1 MMRLIWRSFVHWLEE
16 NHVEDLEKLNHTIQ
30 AVHKL
35 CNDTCVAT
43 YDAAVKDESCNR
55 ILQIFSA
62 YLKVLKTDKGPLAAF
77 WMTYVEIIE
86 ILLGLLRADREG
98 DWQLHLA
105 CIRKMIPW
113 CFAMD
118 KTNYARY
125 LPVYYAQM
133 CQLQKTSPE
142 LYAHFV
148 GGGFSVQLSSFN
160 PFGRIAVDQTTEETV
175 NKDTQTAG
183 GTCGFSLKPGTV
195 ARYYLTAEHRAMAL
209 RQLREHVSAR
219 CGGLSHTDLQHSRIK
234 RDESDVTSMVD
245 LLENSWSNPFHQ
257 DPSDLIN
264 LSTGAVATPEISN
277 DIFKAQEK
285 GEEAYQNFRVQR
297 LEKGEGFYDTLKKQA
312 ENVFFSE

>member
-62 YLKVLKTDKGPLAAF
+62 CLKVLKTDKGPLAAF
-77 WMTYVEIIE
+77 WMTYVEMIE

-125 LPVYYAQM
+125 LPVYYA
-133 CQLQKTSPE
+133 
-142 LYAHFV
+142 
-148 GGGFSVQLSSFN
+148 
-160 PFGRIAVDQTTEETV
+160 
-175 NKDTQTAG
+175 
-183 GTCGFSLKPGTV
+183 
-195 ARYYLTAEHRAMAL
+195 
-209 RQLREHVSAR
+209 
-219 CGGLSHTDLQHSRIK
+219 
-234 RDESDVTSMVD
+234 
-245 LLENSWSNPFHQ
+245 
-257 DPSDLIN
+257 
-264 LSTGAVATPEISN
+264 
-277 DIFKAQEK
+277 
-285 GEEAYQNFRVQR
+285 
-297 LEKGEGFYDTLKKQA
+297 
-312 ENVFFSE
+312 